1 MKRDAIKDLYAWKE
15 QKDRKPLVLLGA
27 RQVGKTWLMKAFASA
42 CYAKWVYVNFEDD
55 ELLKQLFVKDF
66 DIKRVLMVLQL
77 ATGVN
82 VDEDTLILFDEIQ
95 EAPRGVAALKYF
107 YEKAPQYPVIAAGSL
122 LGIAL
127 HENDTFPV
135 GKVDF
140 LYLYP
145 LSFSEFVEAQGNE
158 LWIKVLRSRDWE
170 MIGLLTGKLT
180 EALRLYYY
188 VGGMPEVVNSFV
200 NEKDM
205 TKVRRLQQ
213 NILDAYD
220 RDFSKHAPTAEIPR
234 IRMVWKS
241 VPGQLSKENRKF
253 VYGQV
258 KTGARAKDFELAI
271 EWLLDAGLI
280 YKVNR
285 VKKVGMPLSAYEDFG
300 AFKLFLLDT
309 GLLCALANMPAQ
321 VLLEGNASYKEFK
334 GALTEQYVLQ
344 QLKTVKDLS
353 VYYWS
358 ADNSQGEIDFLVQ
371 HEADIIPMEVKAE
384 ENLKSKSLR
393 AFVQRNEGLHG
404 MRLSMSAYREQDWMT
419 NYPLYAV
426 CGLFDQ

>member
-27 RQVGKTWLMKAFASA
+27 RQVGKTWLMKAFARA

-180 EALRLYYY
+180 VALRLYYY

>member
-241 VPGQLSKENRKF
+241 VPGQLSKKNRKF

>member
-27 RQVGKTWLMKAFASA
+27 RQVGKTWLMKAFARA

>member
-27 RQVGKTWLMKAFASA
+27 RQVGKTWLMKAFARA

-321 VLLEGNASYKEFK
+321 MLLEGNASYKEFK

>member
-1 MKRDAIKDLYAWKE
+1 M
-15 QKDRKPLVLLGA
+15 
-27 RQVGKTWLMKAFASA
+27 
-42 CYAKWVYVNFEDD
+42 
-55 ELLKQLFVKDF
+55 
-66 DIKRVLMVLQL
+66 
-77 ATGVN
+77 
-82 VDEDTLILFDEIQ
+82 
-95 EAPRGVAALKYF
+95 
-107 YEKAPQYPVIAAGSL
+107 
-122 LGIAL
+122 
-127 HENDTFPV
+127 
-135 GKVDF
+135 
-140 LYLYP
+140 
-145 LSFSEFVEAQGNE
+145 
-158 LWIKVLRSRDWE
+158 
-170 MIGLLTGKLT
+170 
-180 EALRLYYY
+180 
-188 VGGMPEVVNSFV
+188 
-200 NEKDM
+200 
-205 TKVRRLQQ
+205 
-213 NILDAYD
+213 DAYD

>member
-27 RQVGKTWLMKAFASA
+27 RQVGKTWLMKAFARA

-371 HEADIIPMEVKAE
+371 HDADIIPMEVKAE